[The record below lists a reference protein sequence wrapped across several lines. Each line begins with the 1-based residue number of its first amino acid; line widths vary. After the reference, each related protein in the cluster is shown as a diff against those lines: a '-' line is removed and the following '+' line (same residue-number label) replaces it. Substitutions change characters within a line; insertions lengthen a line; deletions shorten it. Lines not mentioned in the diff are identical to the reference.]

1 MPLITGNLY
10 LGEMTSPL
18 WFLAPAFLLGLL
30 FGSFLN
36 VCISRLP
43 ARESLWHPRSHCRSC
58 GRTIAWYDNIPAL
71 SWVLLRGKCRAC
83 GDKISWRYPIVELA
97 MGLWFMKFIGGTLSG
112 IMSYHQNWD
121 FVKPGFL
128 WDLEN
133 FLPYFTVAILGFLLI
148 GLMVMDW
155 QTQKLP
161 NAFTIWGI
169 VIGFVLMIVRAATL
183 PPHAEEVIL
192 HGKNPITSAGSSTD
206 PGNMVLTGPE
216 HVFLMWLLQVVAA
229 GCLLL
234 VVGWL
239 YKKIRGR
246 EGLGFGDAKLLAMI
260 AAFLGFWPATLALF
274 IGVVTC
280 SAYALV
286 LIVRGKAQAATRLP
300 LGSFLCAGGLLAAL
314 VGERVI
320 AWYGSLLRM

>member
-1 MPLITGNLY
+1 MSSAAGNLY
-10 LGEMTSPL
+10 LRVMMSPL
-18 WFLAPAFLLGLL
+18 WFLVPAFVLGLL

-43 ARESLWHPRSHCRSC
+43 AHESLWHPRSHCRRC
-58 GRTIAWYDNIPAL
+58 GKTIAWYDNIPVL
-71 SWVLLRGKCRAC
+71 SWLMLRGKCRAC
-83 GDKISWRYPIVELA
+83 GERISWRYPAVELA
-97 MGLWFMKFIGGTLSG
+97 VGVLF
-112 IMSYHQNWD
+112 
-121 FVKPGFL
+121 GFAI
-128 WDLEN
+128 
-133 FLPYFTVAILGFLLI
+133 FLPMAGVGFDASLTYALETSFAMHGLTIATLGFLLI

-169 VIGFVLMIVRAATL
+169 VFGFALMVVRAATL

-216 HVFLMWLLQVVAA
+216 HVFLIWLLQVVAA

-260 AAFLGFWPATLALF
+260 AAFLGFWPAMLALF
-274 IGVVTC
+274 VGVVTC
-280 SAYALV
+280 ATYALV
-286 LIVRGKAQAATRLP
+286 LIVRRKAQAATRLP
-300 LGSFLCAGGLLAAL
+300 LGSFLCAGGLVAAL
-314 VGERVI
+314 FGERI
-320 AWYGSLLRM
+320 LAWYGSLLQM

>member
-1 MPLITGNLY
+1 M
-10 LGEMTSPL
+10 MSPL
-18 WFLAPAFLLGLL
+18 WFEAPAFLLGLL

-43 ARESLWHPRSHCRSC
+43 AHESLWKPRSHCRTC
-58 GRTIAWYDNIPAL
+58 GKTIAWYDNIPVL
-71 SWVLLRGKCRAC
+71 SWALLRGKCRGC
-83 GDKISWRYPIVELA
+83 GETISWRYPAVELA
-97 MGLWFMKFIGGTLSG
+97 VAIWFAIIAFGYRLLMLR
-112 IMSYHQNWD
+112 
-121 FVKPGFL
+121 GFAFRL
-128 WDLEN
+128 ISTDEIE
-133 FLPYFTVAILGFLLI
+133 FTALAVATAILGFLLI

-161 NAFTIWGI
+161 NAFTIFGI
-169 VIGFVLMIVRAATL
+169 IVGFILMIVRAATL

-192 HGKNPITSAGSSTD
+192 HGKNPITSAGSTTD

-246 EGLGFGDAKLLAMI
+246 DGIGFGDAKLLAMI
-260 AAFLGFWPATLALF
+260 AAFLGFWPAMLALF
-274 IGVVTC
+274 VGVVTC
-280 SAYALV
+280 AAYALT

-300 LGSFLCAGGLLAAL
+300 LGSFLCAGGLVAAL
-314 VGERVI
+314 FGAQIV
-320 AWYGSLLRM
+320 AWYASLLRM